1 MELTRQ
7 HPGDKVYVRKVG
19 AGGITV
25 AEDTYQTSLILSPET
40 VDANWPVK
48 TVEDV
53 SEDALEPLLGLKPE
67 VVIIGTGKAQR
78 FLDPGLT
85 MMFYRNGIG
94 IEVMD
99 TRAACRTFNILV
111 MEERRVVA
119 ALMPPEAQ

>member
-1 MELTRQ
+1 MDLTRQ

-25 AEDTYQTSLILSPET
+25 ADATYQTSLILSPET

-53 SEDALEPLLGLKPE
+53 SEEALKPLLGLKPE
-67 VVIIGTGKAQR
+67 VVLIGTGKAQR

-119 ALMPPEAQ
+119 ALMPPEAA

>member
-7 HPGDKVYVRKVG
+7 LPGDKVYVRKVG

-25 AEDTYQTSLILSPET
+25 AENTYESSLILSPES
-40 VDANWPVK
+40 VDPSWPVRN
-48 TVEDV
+48 VEEV
-53 SEDALEPLLGLKPE
+53 SEAALQPVLGLDPE
-67 VVIIGTGKAQR
+67 VVIIGTGKALR
-78 FLDPGLT
+78 FLDPALT
-85 MMFYRNGIG
+85 MMFYSNGIG

-119 ALMPPEAQ
+119 ALMPPEAT